1 MFGFIKKLFGA
12 KPVEAEA
19 PYKVEVPVEAA
30 TATAPVVEV
39 VVEGA
44 GVVEVPAN
52 KTPAKKTTAKKQN
65 KKPAG
70 PKKGPRK
77 PRAPKA
83 PKA

>member
-19 PYKVEVPVEAA
+19 PYKVEAPAEAA
-30 TATAPVVEV
+30 PAPVVEV

-44 GVVEVPAN
+44 GVVEVPAK

-77 PRAPKA
+77 PKAPKA